1 MRKYWLALFLLVIV
15 PMVLAI
21 NKPIFENP
29 ILSYKNLS
37 YNLSWVP
44 SDNATYQ
51 LVFNNAQVFSGS
63 TNSYLFL
70 LNNFSSGNFS
80 LFVNV
85 TDLNGSDYNL
95 GWLFFTTNTPP
106 TKPGLAAFAQVDIS
120 LGPIVFNI
128 TASTDVNLDPVM
140 YLLYANDVSLANFT
154 GVQYNL
160 TSFSEGNFS
169 FKVCASDGYAQTCS
183 DPVAV
188 SISNGTIPQIN
199 SVSYGYGIPFYGD
212 IQVRVISINVS
223 VTDLR
228 ENQVNTS
235 IYASNSDYYDE
246 DDNMTRYA
254 TCSKIADIGGMKTYN
269 CSVQISYLMQ
279 PGFYDVHIYAFNGL
293 KSADKVFQE
302 KVGIGTLLSYGTSSP
317 MFDFDNTYS
326 DWTYTNPVAN
336 ITNLGNVPYSDVG
349 LELKNMTCPHNYDYP
364 LASFRFSKRDN
375 RGSAFLAEN
384 GFQWLDLAISRG
396 ISHDLYFFLSNPDE
410 TIPDHPTECD
420 ARWSLKVNHHTLNSD

>member
-1 MRKYWLALFLLVIV
+1 
-15 PMVLAI
+15 MVLAI

-29 ILSYKNLS
+29 ILLYKNLS

-44 SDNATYQ
+44 SDNAAYRLFFNNIQ
-51 LVFNNAQVFSGS
+51 VFNGS
-63 TNSYLFL
+63 TSSYLFL
-70 LNNFSSGNFS
+70 LNNLSSGNFS
-80 LFVNV
+80 LFVNA
-85 TDLNGSDYNL
+85 TDVNGSDSSL
-95 GWLFFTTNTPP
+95 GWLSFTTNTPP
-106 TKPGLAAFAQVDIS
+106 TKPGLVAPAQVDIS

-128 TASTDVNLDPVM
+128 TASNDSDILSYALYVNNVSIANVTVGQHSLLS
-140 YLLYANDVSLANFT
+140 YL
-154 GVQYNL
+154 
-160 TSFSEGNFS
+160 EGNFS
-169 FKVCASDGYAQTCS
+169 FEVCASDGYAQTCS

-199 SVSYGYGIPFYGD
+199 SVSYSYGIPFYGD
-212 IQVRVISINVS
+212 IQVRIISVNVS

-228 ENQVNTS
+228 ENQVNAS

-246 DDNMTRYA
+246 DDNITRYV
-254 TCSKIADIGGMKTYN
+254 TCSKIAGIGGIKTYN

-293 KSADKVFQE
+293 KSANKVFKE
-302 KVGIGTLLSYGTSSP
+302 KIGIATLLSYGTSSP

-349 LELKNMTCPHNYDYP
+349 LELKNMTCPHNYDYS
-364 LASFRFSKRDN
+364 LESFRFSKRDN

-420 ARWSLKVNHHTLNSD
+420 ARWSLKLKYVAG